1 MDGWRMKDLFQR
13 IFLLSDQMTG
23 TSYGISL
30 FQIKQLLGNNEN
42 KELKLQK
49 LGQLQSRS
57 VFSD

>member
-1 MDGWRMKDLFQR
+1 MKDLFQR